1 MSELSPFERLGG
13 EEELTRIVDRFVDA
27 VAADLMIG
35 FFFDGVDLA
44 RVKLHERELARTHLG
59 GPAGYSG
66 RPIGAAHA
74 KHPIREGHFARRLKL
89 LEETL
94 AACEVPADVAEGW
107 LAHDRRLRESVV
119 RGDCNTP
126 GSARSLPTLPVDR
139 PR

>member
-1 MSELSPFERLGG
+1 MSEPSPFERLGG
-13 EEELTRIVDRFVDA
+13 EAKLTQIVDRFVEA

-44 RVKLHERELARTHLG
+44 RVKRHELELARTHLG

-66 RPIGAAHA
+66 RPIQAAHA
-74 KHPIREGHFARRLKL
+74 KHSIREGHFARRLKL

-94 AACEVPADVAEGW
+94 AACGVASEIAQRW

-126 GSARSLPTLPVDR
+126 GSARSLPILPADPR
-139 PR
+139 P